1 MNIRRFG
8 NHGSEMGQ
16 ACLSRPGEKMLQWPN
31 LELGFPHSVK
41 GRRLMKIAHLFLSVS
56 LGLILSAG
64 SGSAADP
71 AEVEKFVKA
80 RIDIGEMMT
89 NYFTGGERFGE
100 GQRPSPDQMKAM
112 GADINAKLAALLS
125 KYDLT
130 VEEYRARSKD
140 VFADDAA
147 VQRYLQAHPDLKQR
161 YDALP
166 LDRMGRGGST
176 GRGY

>member
-1 MNIRRFG
+1 MNLARNIIG
-8 NHGSEMGQ
+8 
-16 ACLSRPGEKMLQWPN
+16 
-31 LELGFPHSVK
+31 
-41 GRRLMKIAHLFLSVS
+41 IS
-56 LGLILSAG
+56 LGVLLF
-64 SGSAADP
+64 SGIGLAAEP

-80 RIDIGEMMT
+80 RVDIGEMMT
-89 NYFTGGERFGE
+89 NYFQGGGMLKD
-100 GQRPSPDQMKAM
+100 GQRPSADQMKDM
-112 GADINAKLAALLS
+112 GADIHTKLGKLLT

-130 VEEYRARSKD
+130 VEEYRKRSPE

-147 VQRYLQAHPDLKQR
+147 VKNYLNEHPDLKAR